1 MKPFLKEVP
10 KEIDNIYLEYENLF
24 GDCVHYSEY
33 ATFEDKIYKD
43 SGLTWFEFFKEHKKI
58 EIEFSEVIE
67 KIILH
72 LNEQYKKYTP
82 YQLISFNRTQKRHF
96 KTYLPKDRKQFVYDS
111 FLVKNIA
118 NGEERILNNKLVLGE
133 GEKEYFSHFYNQY
146 ENYYYKLEEDCN
158 ILIEE
163 FRSSDNSQMQPF
175 PTEAKDEMLKAK
187 LGEYG
192 FFELQMVKQLSEPNK
207 QSLIELITSNEM
219 PYGIAMFD
227 YLGFLK
233 HLKAKYLKIDSKLF
247 KEISKWFEVVERTVS
262 GNIYVLNKF
271 SKEDRTRYTADQQKQ
286 RVQKDYEKLK

>member
-33 ATFEDKIYKD
+33 AAFEDKIYKD

-82 YQLISFNRTQKRHF
+82 YQLMSFNRTQKRHF
-96 KTYLPKDRKQFVYDS
+96 KTYLPKDRKQFIYNS

-118 NGEERILNNKLVLGE
+118 NGEERILNKKLVLGE
-133 GEKEYFSHFYNQY
+133 GEKEYLSHFYSQY
-146 ENYYYKLEEDCN
+146 ENYYYKLQEDCN
-158 ILIEE
+158 TLFEE
-163 FRSSDNSQMQPF
+163 FISSDISQMQPF
-175 PTEAKDEMLKAK
+175 PTETKAEMLKAK

-207 QSLIELITSNEM
+207 QSLIVLISKKKM

-227 YLGFLK
+227 YLGFCE
-233 HLKAKYLKIDSKLF
+233 HLDFEQGPKCKANKILARLYNENVKDGTNARHLRESLIRANKRF
-247 KEISKWFEVVERTVS
+247 KANEYKITV
-262 GNIYVLNKF
+262 K
-271 SKEDRTRYTADQQKQ
+271 
-286 RVQKDYEKLK
+286 KDYEKLK